1 MLRPARL
8 FIFAILCLPL
18 AWGCDFGAASD
29 AVDEFEV
36 VTELPPLKTV
46 VNLQVL
52 DASNG
57 APITDDVQ
65 VTFGGADASEVIDVY
80 SGPISELTIKNG
92 FANFGLDSTR
102 SPTSDNPAQ
111 LELRASASG
120 YVATSVSVRIRQEG
134 SVSRVVRLRPE
145 DPESSVP
152 GTSGDRKN
160 VDINEDGETTSLVT
174 AETGRTSDEPDA
186 AEAAASVPTGTRL
199 RTTSGESL
207 QGQVTIDLSVYD
219 NSADAQA
226 LLPSG
231 VKANEGGQR
240 RQIRGAVRFG
250 ARDDDGRVA
259 DRFGEAG
266 QDTTMVTTDLPTL
279 SADNGVPT
287 ITLVN
292 PETGDA
298 RTVDLSA
305 PSVARTV
312 QAKQKQQQTTF
323 LFAGSEVVVKSPEG
337 TTVIDR
343 SGFSGEFFAAVGVEP
358 TGENSCTPEGII
370 ETHPNGQRGT
380 VALRLSGNGVSID
393 TQVPIPTSN
402 SPFPVSA
409 SNLFD
414 RDIPELGDLELT
426 LRTPGEQEVT
436 TTVNPCSGTY
446 FVKLPVPAPNRIDAT
461 IRALPDCPAGQ
472 SIPLSPPLS
481 GYSVSYRPV
490 GSDRPYQTVPK
501 EEITINLTDDK
512 PRKLKDAVVSVS
524 RVLPN
529 TEYKFV
535 GTFGEES
542 ASKEITMPVQEGG
555 ELEVSDEGLQSLCQ

>member
-8 FIFAILCLPL
+8 FIFAALCLPL

-65 VTFGGADASEVIDVY
+65 VTVGGTDASEVIDVY
-80 SGPISELTIKNG
+80 SDPISELTIKNG

-102 SPTSDNPAQ
+102 SPTPDNPAQ

-250 ARDDDGRVA
+250 ARDNDGRVA

-305 PSVARTV
+305 SSVARTV
-312 QAKQKQQQTTF
+312 RAKQRQQQTTF

-358 TGENSCTPEGII
+358 TGENSCTPESII

-414 RDIPELGDLELT
+414 QDIPVLGDLELT
-426 LRTPGEQEVT
+426 LRTPGEKEVT
-436 TTVNPCSGTY
+436 TTVNPCTGTY
-446 FVKLPVPAPNRIDAT
+446 FVKLPVPAQNRIDAT

-512 PRKLKDAVVSVS
+512 PRKLKDAVASVS
-524 RVLPN
+524 GVLPN
-529 TEYKFV
+529 TEYKFI

-542 ASKEITMPVQEGG
+542 SSKEITMPVQEGG